1 MIFIKFELYE
11 NWLFLGYV
19 INDDKRK
26 GSVLKVLFIRN
37 NLGQFEKVRD
47 GSIIDFFC
55 FENVIL
61 NWVLKIS
68 ELIED
73 FENENDSRGI
83 FF

>member
-19 INDDKRK
+19 INDEKRK

-61 NWVLKIS
+61 NWVLKIL

-73 FENENDSRGI
+73 FENENDNRGI